1 MNLFQKKLEAVHYNA
16 SLVVTDVIRG
26 TSQERFNRE
35 LGLEPL
41 SILFLSYLQE
51 ILSSHNDP
59 YYQTRSKSVKNI
71 YISLGKKN
79 QCICE
84 FFLSALHQGMV
95 QTKCRHSFH
104 RISKKSSKKLFW
116 TLSDPKKFCLSN
128 TWYTWF

>member
-41 SILFLSYLQE
+41 SILSLSYLQE

-71 YISLGKKN
+71 YINLGKKK

-84 FFLSALHQGMV
+84 FLLSALHQEMV
-95 QTKCRHSFH
+95 QTKCRQSFH
-104 RISKKSSKKLFW
+104 RISKKSSKKLFL

-128 TWYTWF
+128 T

>member
-1 MNLFQKKLEAVHYNA
+1 MINQLMNLFQKKLEAVHYNA

-59 YYQTRSKSVKNI
+59 YYPTGSKSVI
-71 YISLGKKN
+71 YI
-79 QCICE
+79 
-84 FFLSALHQGMV
+84 
-95 QTKCRHSFH
+95 
-104 RISKKSSKKLFW
+104 
-116 TLSDPKKFCLSN
+116 
-128 TWYTWF
+128 Y